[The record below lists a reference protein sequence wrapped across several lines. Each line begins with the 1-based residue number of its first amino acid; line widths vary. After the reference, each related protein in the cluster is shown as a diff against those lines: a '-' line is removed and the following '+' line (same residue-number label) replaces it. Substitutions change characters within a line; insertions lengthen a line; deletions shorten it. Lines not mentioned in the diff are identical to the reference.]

1 MTEENNVPAEQEF
14 DLDSAFDQAFDKAS
28 NPNKFMEEVAPK
40 PEKKEELSES
50 IKAEEEKED
59 EPEAEDEPVVEIKEK
74 PSSKKADAEL
84 KVAFEKLEKSYK
96 DTQKAFHEDRKK
108 LSAYKRA
115 IKSFVDEGTL
125 TDDEAQTLLDHVHFE
140 SSPDLE
146 EPTPSSNNGSGLAK
160 YAKTID
166 KELQIMRKYSSN
178 PEEIE
183 INTQAFQHLFD
194 TSSWQEKKNILD
206 ELSGFEDDDVELT
219 KQMLLLGAQHNN
231 EVYSEIHESGG
242 VKQLKEKYIYEI
254 ETLKKELDKSKKQYV
269 KLKEKYEDY
278 NEPTVIASPGGSS
291 TASSSKSDAID
302 IDAALD
308 YAFRGK

>member
-1 MTEENNVPAEQEF
+1 MSEENNVPVEQEF
-14 DLDSAFDQAFDKAS
+14 DLDSAFDQAFDKAA
-28 NPNKFMEEVAPK
+28 NPNKFLEEEVASK
-40 PEKKEELSES
+40 SEKKEELPEP
-50 IKAEEEKED
+50 IKADEESTED
-59 EPEAEDEPVVEIKEK
+59 EPEPVVEKKEK
-74 PSSKKADAEL
+74 PSDKKADAEL
-84 KVAFEKLEKSYK
+84 KVAFDKLEKSYK

-115 IKSFVDEGTL
+115 IRSFVDEGTL
-125 TDDEAQTLLDHVHFE
+125 TDDEAQTLLDHVQFE
-140 SSPDLE
+140 NSPDLE
-146 EPTPSSNNGSGLAK
+146 EPTTSSSNNVSGLAK

-242 VKQLKEKYIYEI
+242 VKQLKEKYINEI
-254 ETLKKELDKSKKQYV
+254 ETLKKELDKYKKQCN

-278 NEPTVIASPGGSS
+278 NKPTEVLIPGGSN
-291 TASSSKSDAID
+291 TPSSSKSDAVD